1 MSAARARRCSL
12 KAGRPRASAPARPE
26 KTRGMARGSKAP
38 AQVVDLH
45 DNRRYLPIFS
55 GARAFFAAGRRA
67 GGEEGSLAERAIHPR

>member
-1 MSAARARRCSL
+1 
-12 KAGRPRASAPARPE
+12 
-26 KTRGMARGSKAP
+26 MARGSKAP